1 VPPSRVPPASPSAG
15 RFDVPPSGRYDAP
28 ASRVPPAPPSAG
40 RFDVP
45 PSGRHD
51 VPASRVPPASTPR
64 RAPEPGRPG
73 DALPPVRVRAE
84 VPDEERDTEA
94 DTPEAADEQRR
105 RRHRVPARRPTT
117 RAPAES
123 PDEVVDEGPPITS
136 VAQGRLADVRLHE
149 TKVRRR
155 SSTIAGRRPS
165 STSGAPLRGFTV
177 ELVRSLDASQTI
189 HRTEQDELII
199 EGLATGAID
208 PEARAPTVS
217 VMVDGTVYAVGVEP
231 GDSAR
236 ETADRL
242 RTRLERA
249 LKVELV
255 AADDQRAV
263 LRVVGLGAPG

>member
-1 VPPSRVPPASPSAG
+1 MRPVPSAP
-15 RFDVPPSGRYDAP
+15 R
-28 ASRVPPAPPSAG
+28 
-40 RFDVP
+40 
-45 PSGRHD
+45 
-51 VPASRVPPASTPR
+51 ASTR
-64 RAPEPGRPG
+64 LEPEPEPARPG
-73 DALPPVRVRAE
+73 DALPLVHVRAG

-105 RRHRVPARRPTT
+105 RRHRVSGRRPTT
-117 RAPAES
+117 RAPAEA
-123 PDEVVDEGPPITS
+123 PEEVVDEGPPITS

-177 ELVRSLDASQTI
+177 ELVRSLDVSQTI

-199 EGLATGAID
+199 EGLATGAVD

-217 VMVDGTVYAVGVEP
+217 VMVDGTVYAVSVEP

-236 ETADRL
+236 ETAERL
-242 RTRLERA
+242 RVRLERA
-249 LKVELV
+249 LKIELV
-255 AADDQRAV
+255 SADDDRAV
-263 LRVVGLGAPG
+263 LRVIGLGGPG